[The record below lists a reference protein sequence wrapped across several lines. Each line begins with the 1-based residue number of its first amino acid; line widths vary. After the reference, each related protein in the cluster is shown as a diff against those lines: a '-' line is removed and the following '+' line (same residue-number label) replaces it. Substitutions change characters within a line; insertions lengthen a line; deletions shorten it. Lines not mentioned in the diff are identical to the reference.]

1 MLAEHTTKGDAM
13 THRERRILEMEIL
26 FRDVSI
32 TIEADDATTAYRQIV
47 EMLSRAKY
55 WTPDVYTVYHN
66 GNDEKPIK
74 RGSVFD
80 LAEKGAK

>member
-1 MLAEHTTKGDAM
+1 
-13 THRERRILEMEIL
+13 MEIL
-26 FRDVSI
+26 FHDVSI
-32 TIEADDATTAYRQIV
+32 TIEADNATAAYRQLV

-74 RGSVFD
+74 RGNVCD
-80 LAEKGAK
+80 LITKGA